1 MYPIVHW
8 STLYNPMDCSLPG
21 FSVHGIFQARILE
34 WVAIYLHTIFHSG
47 CINLYSHQQCQ
58 SVPFTPHPL
67 QHLLFVDFLMMAIL
81 TGVRWYLTVVLI
93 CISLLMN
100 NVKHLFMCLLAIC
113 WASLMAVSKESGCNA
128 GDTCSIPGSGRS
140 TEEGIGY
147 PLSILGLPLWLS
159 W

>member
-1 MYPIVHW
+1 MGSMCLSILVSSGYMPRSGIAG
-8 STLYNPMDCSLPG
+8 SYGG
-21 FSVHGIFQARILE
+21 FIPSFLRN
-34 WVAIYLHTIFHSG
+34 LHTLFHSG

-67 QHLLFVDFLMMAIL
+67 QHVLFVDFLMMAIL

-147 PLSILGLPLWLS
+147 PLQYS
-159 W
+159 WASLVA